1 MDGCLMLM
9 MMMIVKIVGTISVP
23 FHCVSYV
30 AAGSAAA
37 LVAIGTIF
45 CSTVDRTHPPNYY

>member
-1 MDGCLMLM
+1 MDACLMLM